1 MGKAEGS
8 WSGMRKYLE
17 NEMLAEHLHGR
28 IRYGCTAYVGMDGS
42 HIFEICI
49 DGKQIKRFSWETV
62 NSYFINQGL
71 KGTAS
76 DMAGIQGYWCGFT
89 RLLSEIPMQDRTEY
103 TDDEFCSSL
112 AEYRNQAIGESICS
126 ENPIVRMFAVLD
138 RRIGT
143 RSLAK
148 IKKDMVKQPEWI
160 QSIYKIRCEAEGI
173 R

>member
-1 MGKAEGS
+1 
-8 WSGMRKYLE
+8 MRKYLE
-17 NEMLAEHLHGR
+17 KEMLTEHLHGR
-28 IRYGCTAYVGMDGS
+28 VRYGCTAYVGMDGS

-71 KGTAS
+71 KGTVY
-76 DMAGIQGYWCGFT
+76 DVAGIPGYWCGFT
-89 RLLSEIPMQDRTEY
+89 RLLSEIPMRDRLEY

-112 AEYRNQAIGESICS
+112 AEYRNQAIQESIRS

-143 RSLAK
+143 RTLAK
-148 IKKDMVKQPEWI
+148 IKEDMVKQPEWI

-173 R
+173 Q